1 MPTGMMDHE
10 ALDKRLTKLEE
21 LEEEGFLDGFHQK
34 VQKQCEKAWHD
45 RHIKLCTFKV
55 NDLVLLYDSKFDKF
69 SGKFRMHWL
78 GLYVVKEV
86 TYGGAVQL
94 VKLNG

>member
-1 MPTGMMDHE
+1 MMDHE

-55 NDLVLLYDSKFDKF
+55 NDLVLMYDSKFDKF